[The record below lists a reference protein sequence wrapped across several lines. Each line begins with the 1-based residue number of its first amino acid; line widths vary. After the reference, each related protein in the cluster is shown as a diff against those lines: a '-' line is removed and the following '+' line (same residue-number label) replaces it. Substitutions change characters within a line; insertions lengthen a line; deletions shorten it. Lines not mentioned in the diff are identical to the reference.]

1 MVSEKEVSPDQ
12 QAEEAGSATHE
23 RGLSTMAIL
32 AKGGHGP
39 VIEKTRRLSEDFK
52 DMLVAAYGD
61 LISRPQLSL
70 KTRELVTVATLV
82 SLGNARNSLKFHF
95 GGMLNVGWTSDEIL
109 ALVMHCLMNAG
120 LSQVVDAL
128 ECLAAATDEIQGLQ
142 FSARQDAS
150 ENAARPVTAQLP
162 SSVRR
167 ALSSDTDL
175 TVNELAAQLAY
186 SSFKA
191 NAILS
196 IKDLELTDLSLAIA
210 RGNDTEGIREHALAC
225 LRAGWSRT
233 EICEAAIHLTGYV
246 GWPPVMVAIDP
257 LLSALELFDEGRD
270 PPDDESVW
278 NAGEVVTPACQPCG
292 DNGREVVESAK
303 RAILDAYEAQAFSK
317 TGLDPATSAL
327 VKIAALSATARASDE
342 AAIALH
348 ARQARSAGVEWPQIE
363 EALRQVMPYATFART
378 MRCSALAKA
387 GYFGT
392 ANHRQDDQ

>member
-1 MVSEKEVSPDQ
+1 M
-12 QAEEAGSATHE
+12 G
-23 RGLSTMAIL
+23 II

-39 VIEKTRRLSEDFK
+39 VVEKAGRLSEDFK

-70 KTRELVTVATLV
+70 KTRELLTVATLV

-128 ECLAAATDEIQGLQ
+128 ECLSAAAGEIEDLQ
-142 FSARQDAS
+142 FSAPHDATADAAADAAA
-150 ENAARPVTAQLP
+150 NAAGPAAAPLP
-162 SSVRR
+162 SGVGR
-167 ALSSDTDL
+167 AFSSGTDL
-175 TVNELAAQLAY
+175 TVNELAAELAY
-186 SSFKA
+186 SSFAA

-210 RGNDTEGIREHALAC
+210 RGNDLAGIREHALAC

-246 GWPPVMVAIDP
+246 GWPPVMVAIDS
-257 LLSALELFDEGRD
+257 LLSALESFDEHRKPQDDDCVAQVGEPATPVC
-270 PPDDESVW
+270 PPH
-278 NAGEVVTPACQPCG
+278 G
-292 DNGREVVESAK
+292 DNGQDVVTRAK
-303 RAILDAYEAQAFSK
+303 RAVLDAYEVRAFSE

-327 VKIAALSATARASDE
+327 VKIAALSVTARAADE

-348 ARQARSAGVEWPQIE
+348 AAEARSAGVEWPQIE
-363 EALRQVMPYATFART
+363 QALRQVMPYATFART
-378 MRCSALAKA
+378 MRCSAIARA
-387 GYFGT
+387 AYFGT
-392 ANHRQDDQ
+392 AIRPQEDR